1 MEYGSTPYVGMARE
15 KKWRPYRTRTKSYT
29 QNLALIIVI
38 GFYEP
43 YHDISSVFIS
53 NKTVSFAGSFAG
65 ALHWQVDTLGGG
77 GGWKD
82 VGMVA
87 THCAVMCGLF
97 VHALRCALLLVSL
110 VFGELFFGESPS
122 LHYLF
127 LHFLAKCFFCNCIY
141 DYLD

>member
-1 MEYGSTPYVGMARE
+1 MCVEGSIGCAVQYGGKVRIVVDVVGKMYSHLTYIYIR
-15 KKWRPYRTRTKSYT
+15 
-29 QNLALIIVI
+29 
-38 GFYEP
+38 
-43 YHDISSVFIS
+43 DC
-53 NKTVSFAGSFAG
+53 
-65 ALHWQVDTLGGG
+65 GGC
-77 GGWKD
+77 GWKD

-127 LHFLAKCFFCNCIY
+127 LHFLAK
-141 DYLD
+141 